1 MPPLP
6 PVTQF
11 LMLACTAVFC
21 AQLLFPAIG
30 TWLALWPLASG
41 RFMPW
46 QTVSYA
52 FLHGD
57 FLHLFFNMLALW
69 TFGSELER
77 LWGNRRYLQFL
88 LASVLAAAALQ
99 LLVTWLMGAWT
110 PTVGASGGV
119 LGLLLAY
126 GVLFPN
132 RQLMLLIPP
141 IPVKAKV
148 LVIIYGALS
157 LFLGL
162 TGSGGNVAHFAH
174 LGGMLGGWLMLQY
187 WRGRPPFGGGGKG
200 PRRVR

>member
-21 AQLLFPAIG
+21 AQQLFFAIDA
-30 TWLALWPLASG
+30 WLALWPLSTG

-46 QTVSYA
+46 QPVTYA

-57 FLHLFFNMLALW
+57 FLHLLFNMLALW

-99 LLVTWLMGAWT
+99 LLVTWLMGSPAR
-110 PTVGASGGV
+110 TVGASGGV

-132 RQLMLLIPP
+132 RELIVLPLP
-141 IPVKAKV
+141 IPIKAKV
-148 LVIIYGALS
+148 LVIFYGALS

-162 TGSGGNVAHFAH
+162 SGAGGVAHFAH

-187 WRGRPPFGGGGKG
+187 WRGRPPFGGGRG
-200 PRRVR
+200 PRRMR